1 MFDVLSRAC
10 LGKASSYQYFVRL
23 GTPCTEK
30 SAPGSLLPQGAS
42 TEASSEF
49 LADYAPQYVA
59 GEFPKYLK
67 RSQPFKNVPRL

>member
-1 MFDVLSRAC
+1 MFCPEPVLAKRHHISFVSEHLA
-10 LGKASSYQYFVRL
+10 LKKARRF
-23 GTPCTEK
+23 
-30 SAPGSLLPQGAS
+30 LLPQGAS